1 MATIVQWK
9 DLSERLCV
17 LTIGDGQSGTS
28 QLDAGAEP
36 FVTDVQDDDDIFTPV
51 RSGSGY
57 VRVVV
62 DEADDVSGLVGSS
75 PLERP
80 VVLTVGGV
88 TRWKGFLSCES
99 FTQAWDKGPLELEL
113 PVLSGLGVIGGLY
126 PSSYLEDLGY
136 INFAQFLCDMNA
148 ALGGIYANFY
158 FSAVSEPQSTLKYQ
172 FRMANYATAVD
183 KNTRH
188 EVATYGEILEDVCK
202 LFGWC
207 AVEYADSLVLL
218 TADVPETDMIR
229 FTASQLEEFAA
240 GSTSSPTSA
249 IPYASAEAEIFGT
262 GHNRSFLAGKK
273 RVEVSGDLNEMDETI
288 WEMDV
293 FQQCEFKGNN
303 YHSEMAVVQPYYR
316 YTVKKMG
323 CVNGGNIEVYNNVY
337 AGGAGLPDTDGNN
350 IKYAKLFLGA
360 TNAYG
365 ASITYEQFAEY
376 ANTLPFKTIVN
387 GSLDFH
393 QRFII
398 KAYSAIS
405 LINVRIATNFFYDST
420 QNQQYDAFRINA
432 AVKYAANAQS
442 DFADSWGGQ
451 KYLEVSLV
459 IKNGNTEYYYSRS
472 DGWSTDGGK
481 FMIYCSEGKIDE
493 ASYNSIPAPSGIS
506 GEVIL
511 YIWSDTDGIGDGF
524 IAIENLSIQ
533 LYAKEGR
540 VRGKQS
546 PRVELD
552 ELRDN
557 QNVKTI
563 DSNNGFTETWDSEC
577 GLTLAREAVPDSYG
591 VVLDGNRALPAS
603 LYGNM
608 WPEDAL
614 AERAQKYFSKA
625 REKVQAV
632 VKSEGAMLDPMK
644 GYELVSGGR
653 VYALVG
659 QSVNWKTNEINGL
672 FFEQSETEE

>member
-17 LTIGDGQSGTS
+17 LTIGDGQNGTS
-28 QLDAGAEP
+28 QFDAGAEP

-57 VRVVV
+57 LRVVV

-113 PVLSGLGVIGGLY
+113 PVLSGLGVLGGLY
-126 PSSYLEDLGY
+126 PSSDLEDLGY

-172 FRMANYATAVD
+172 FRMANYATAVE

-249 IPYASAEAEIFGT
+249 IPYASAEAEIFGA

-273 RVEVSGDLNEMDETI
+273 RVEVSGDLNEIEETI
-288 WEMDV
+288 WKMDLV
-293 FQQCEFKGNN
+293 EQCVFKG
-303 YHSEMAVVQPYYR
+303 SETYR
-316 YTVKKMG
+316 RGMLTYKVDKFGAYQSDGETMP
-323 CVNGGNIEVYNNVY
+323 NGNIQARNSLV
-337 AGGAGLPDTDGNN
+337 GGSVDVDGNN
-350 IKYAKLFLGA
+350 VKFYNCKNDS
-360 TNAYG
+360 TAYG
-365 ASITYEQFAEY
+365 GYASVESLYEV
-376 ANTLPFKTIVN
+376 NTFGEVVS
-387 GSLDFH
+387 GSEEGVERLVVKGFDTSI
-393 QRFII
+393 QEFI
-398 KAYSAIS
+398 
-405 LINVRIATNFFYDST
+405 RIWTNFYFTPSQNADIFVINGTVKEAEDSDDEFEVKDGDSYCRMVVMIVGDST
-420 QNQQYDAFRINA
+420 
-432 AVKYAANAQS
+432 
-442 DFADSWGGQ
+442 
-451 KYLEVSLV
+451 
-459 IKNGNTEYYYSRS
+459 YYYHSNTGWNTTPGS
-472 DGWSTDGGK
+472 VIVKIKDGE
-481 FMIYCSEGKIDE
+481 IYSVGHETERGTVFRP
-493 ASYNSIPAPSGIS
+493 YIPAPSVS
-506 GEVIL
+506 GEVVL
-511 YIWSDTDGIGDGF
+511 ALCGTKSEQYAEGDVWQAF
-524 IAIENLSIQ
+524 ENLSIKMT
-533 LYAKEGR
+533 YNHAIRTGVKIVRGEYRGR
-540 VRGKQS
+540 VNE
-546 PRVELD
+546 RVLF
-552 ELRDN
+552 L
-557 QNVKTI
+557 
-563 DSNNGFTETWDSEC
+563 NNGFTESWDSEC

>member
-57 VRVVV
+57 VRVEV

-80 VVLTVGGV
+80 VVLNVGGV

-126 PSSYLEDLGY
+126 PSSDLEDLGY

-229 FTASQLEEFAA
+229 FTASQLEEYAA

-249 IPYASAEAEIFGT
+249 IPYASAEVEIFGA

-273 RVEVSGDLNEMDETI
+273 RVEVSGDLNEIDEVIWKMDLVE
-288 WEMDV
+288 
-293 FQQCEFKGNN
+293 QCVFKG
-303 YHSEMAVVQPYYR
+303 SETYR
-316 YTVKKMG
+316 WGMSTYKVDKFGAYQSDGETMP
-323 CVNGGNIEVYNNVY
+323 NGNIQARNSL
-337 AGGAGLPDTDGNN
+337 AGGSVDVDGNN
-350 IKYAKLFLGA
+350 VKFYNCKNDS
-360 TNAYG
+360 TAYG
-365 ASITYEQFAEY
+365 GYASVESLYEV
-376 ANTLPFKTIVN
+376 NTFGEVVS
-387 GSLDFH
+387 GSEEGVERLVVKGFDTSIH
-393 QRFII
+393 EFI
-398 KAYSAIS
+398 
-405 LINVRIATNFFYDST
+405 RIWTNFYFTPSQNADIFVINGTVKEAEDSDDEFEVKDGDS
-420 QNQQYDAFRINA
+420 YCRMVFMIVGDA
-432 AVKYAANAQS
+432 
-442 DFADSWGGQ
+442 
-451 KYLEVSLV
+451 
-459 IKNGNTEYYYSRS
+459 TYYYHS
-472 DGWSTDGGK
+472 DSGWNTTPGSVIVKIMDGDICFFGHETERGAV
-481 FMIYCSEGKIDE
+481 FF
-493 ASYNSIPAPSGIS
+493 SYIPAPSVS
-506 GEVIL
+506 GEVVMAL
-511 YIWSDTDGIGDGF
+511 CGTKSDQYAEGDVWQAF
-524 IAIENLSIQ
+524 ENLSIKMT
-533 LYAKEGR
+533 YKNAFRTGVKIVRGEYRGR
-540 VRGKQS
+540 VNEK
-546 PRVELD
+546 VLF
-552 ELRDN
+552 L
-557 QNVKTI
+557 
-563 DSNNGFTETWDSEC
+563 NNGFSESWDSEC

-591 VVLDGNRALPAS
+591 VVLDGNMALPAS

-614 AERAQKYFSKA
+614 AERAQKYFSKG

-653 VYALVG
+653 IYALVG